1 MLPII
6 FGAGEKMKF
15 ELRKSYFF
23 LLLSIL
29 CQSIASLF
37 SKFAADTVGE
47 GHVLLIL
54 TNSYYILSL
63 VCLFFQAIFWQYTL
77 RVLDLSFAY
86 PLTAL
91 NNIIIVAFSY
101 FLFHEEV
108 TFNNLIGVLI
118 IMTGIIIL
126 NIKSAEQ

>member
-1 MLPII
+1 
-6 FGAGEKMKF
+6 MKF
-15 ELRKSYFF
+15 ELTKSYVFLFF
-23 LLLSIL
+23 SIL
-29 CQSIASLF
+29 SQSTASLF
-37 SKFAADTVGE
+37 SKFAADAVGE
-47 GHVLLIL
+47 GHILLVV

-63 VCLFFQAIFWQYTL
+63 VFLFFQAIFWQYTL
-77 RVLDLSFAY
+77 RDLDLSFAY

-126 NIKSAEQ
+126 NIKSAKQ

>member
-1 MLPII
+1 
-6 FGAGEKMKF
+6 MKF
-15 ELRKSYFF
+15 EIRKSYLF
-23 LLLSIL
+23 LLLSIIF
-29 CQSIASLF
+29 QSTASLF

-47 GHVLLIL
+47 GHVLLVF
-54 TNSYYILSL
+54 TNSYYISS
-63 VCLFFQAIFWQYTL
+63 VACLFFQAIFWQRTL
-77 RVLDLSFAY
+77 KDLDLSFAY

-108 TFNNLIGVLI
+108 TFNNIIGVLT

-126 NIKSAEQ
+126 NIKSEKS